1 VPLANLEYENQQLK
15 QTVAELLWDRE
26 ALKAMNSGILSMAG
40 ERPAGA
46 TKTLRDNIT
55 RVIAFLILQ
64 DKRDEPNRILGS
76 EVGLARH
83 FKVSRTVLREAVK
96 VLQGKGMV
104 EVRPKTGI
112 HIRPRSEWSL
122 LDADLISWQSAVGL
136 DESFV
141 RNLTR
146 LRLILEPAAAQLA
159 AIDGT
164 DEEIQAIYNWQL
176 KKEIDPDDI
185 EACVDADLGFHRAIA
200 QATHN
205 DLLIHVTQNV
215 MNAIRASILYKNR
228 KVSQTFAFQL
238 HREVAEA
245 ILKRDPDAAHA
256 AMVRLVKQAEQD
268 LYVRLKKGTEPE
280 AGEQVS
286 GVAQILRQM
295 TTRRAGEGIQR
306 IS

>member
-1 VPLANLEYENQQLK
+1 
-15 QTVAELLWDRE
+15 
-26 ALKAMNSGILSMAG
+26 M
-40 ERPAGA
+40 
-46 TKTLRDNIT
+46 
-55 RVIAFLILQ
+55 
-64 DKRDEPNRILGS
+64 
-76 EVGLARH
+76 ARH

-96 VLQGKGMV
+96 ILQGKGMV

-136 DESFV
+136 DEQFV

-146 LRLILEPAAAQLA
+146 LRLILEPAAAQSA

-176 KKEIDPDDI
+176 KKEADPDDI
-185 EACVDADLGFHRAIA
+185 EGCVDADLGFHRAIA

-215 MNAIRASILYKNR
+215 LNAIRASIVYKNR
-228 KVSQTFAFQL
+228 RVSETFAFQL

-245 ILKRDPDAAHA
+245 IR
-256 AMVRLVKQAEQD
+256 RRRTRQW
-268 LYVRLKKGTEPE
+268 
-280 AGEQVS
+280 S
-286 GVAQILRQM
+286 GWSS
-295 TTRRAGEGIQR
+295 RRSR
-306 IS
+306 ICMRA